1 MNRLTNITR
10 FLSETA
16 HELVERVPQLGA
28 DFTFE
33 QGQTTSVTE
42 SPDPIVRNRWARTDL
57 VSAIGKDPHD
67 ADTTAITWP
76 PAAQRC

>member
-1 MNRLTNITR
+1 RI
-10 FLSETA
+10 A
-16 HELVERVPQLGA
+16 GAAQDVVDRVPQLGS

-33 QGQTTSVTE
+33 QGTGVSLSA
-42 SPDPIVRNRWARTDL
+42 SPDPIVRNRWSRNDL

-67 ADTTAITWP
+67 ADTAAITWP